1 MEKEKDDLSFG
12 EVNISDDVLGTIAGI
27 ATLEIEGIAGM
38 SGGITGSI
46 EKMLGRKNLS
56 KGVKIEVKDDTTNI
70 DLYIIVK
77 YGYKI
82 PEVAW
87 KAQESVKKE
96 VEAMTGLII
105 GEININVQGVEIE
118 SKKEDEK
125 EANI

>member
-1 MEKEKDDLSFG
+1 MEKEKEDLSFG

-38 SGGITGSI
+38 NGGITGSI

-56 KGVKIEVKDDTTNI
+56 KGVKIEVNEDTTNI
-70 DLYIIVK
+70 DLFIIVK

-87 KAQESVKKE
+87 KVQENVKKE
-96 VEAMTGLII
+96 VEAMTGLVIN
-105 GEININVQGVEIE
+105 EININVQGVEIE
-118 SKKEDEK
+118 SKKDDEK
-125 EANI
+125 ETNI